1 MAFSRMGKA
10 ILVLLIAVLT
20 VLACMVGSAIAAEG
34 ENDSRAITDKVQY
47 AADPSTAL
55 NGRSILGTE
64 GGRYAGR
71 VWSDKSVYT
80 DGSVDLGDGIRVEK
94 GNADFLTVFSALGSS
109 RNLTSRVRLP
119 LDVVFV
125 IDISG
130 SMTTSLGNSTR
141 IASTAAAVNDAIAT
155 LMDEK
160 QVSKYSR
167 VGVVVFSSDG
177 YTRNAAVPILPLGR
191 YEAIQEING
200 EPVYISMEENK
211 LKLSAHGDDG
221 IDYEESYSIEG
232 GTNTQMGIYTGMKM
246 LAEETDVTADLGKG
260 ITVSRI
266 PAVVLLSDGEPTFS
280 SRGEWWNPSTVEQG
294 PGNKAFYGNGML
306 AMMTA
311 AYMKDAVDRKYE
323 VFSHESPEEQARYET
338 KIYTVGMGLDERG
351 TSDAD
356 RLAQVS
362 LNPTAHLNDNN
373 GMARDIRSAWTSY
386 VAGNT
391 PQITVNDER
400 PRTYSLIHPSSND
413 ISSNSDALQYNDAYY
428 AADQNVGEVFQNII
442 EVLTNNAFVPTQDTA
457 GTSSQTGLLYTDP
470 IGDYM
475 QVKEVQSVVLFGKT
489 YPVSYDSKT
498 GQYTV
503 QNVSVPHPVT
513 GTMFNTGS
521 IRISVTTDPNNSR
534 QTLTVA
540 IPSDV
545 LPIRC
550 ETIDVDI
557 DNNVQSYST
566 NAGSPSSSP
575 LRVIYTV
582 SISDNLKNADGSI
595 DLSKVDP
602 AYIRANTDANGMVN
616 FYTNAYQASSANGL
630 ATVEF
635 SPSLENRYYYFQ
647 VPRVIFAN
655 ATEVNKDGEAD
666 LTVNG
671 KAVGDAS
678 VSNPVTTNNL
688 DPNTNYYLV
697 IDYYRPGADGQGEYV
712 QHIVRRT
719 GAELANS
726 VELTNTANI
735 GSNDPDG
742 HPDYI
747 ATGTGEQVLATKV
760 GGVRLGRL
768 NRFTDPKDANVTG
781 TAVNAY
787 APTYTG
793 GTSSEDPTGGDTFTV
808 YLGNNGRASVPTT
821 SLFVGKSV
829 QAQEG
834 VTAPEREFD
843 FKVTLE
849 ATNASEDPAQTLEAQ
864 LYRWTVPAGGDS
876 HAGSYE
882 AVRDDQGN
890 PVMRDVQFAYDANEN
905 TLSADFKLKD
915 GEALLFTNLAP
926 GSSYTVAENTDN
938 LNIVSDVNDNTTHGF
953 KFVQLEQNGV
963 VVTAAE
969 GEGTAPQNAT
979 QATGTIE
986 AYGQQRVIATNE
998 YVSTVARVTL
1008 PITKE
1013 LSGRMFQPGDSFTF
1027 TVMPSSLVSG
1037 GPQPTDTPL
1046 PTDANGN
1053 PVTSFTF
1060 TPTDDEI
1067 KEGNN
1072 RGTIDI
1078 LANAPITFTKPGT
1091 YTYIIQEQQ
1100 GNIAGI
1106 TYDDTLYRVTV
1117 EVVAVDENGNP
1128 SNTGSFLKAE
1138 RVGLQKAEL
1147 VNGMPVWSDEELP
1160 VDTDFVFTNEYSATA
1175 TSVYIPIHKTLNGQ
1189 ALGEGDFQFIL
1200 EAVGSRVH
1208 GSGSAWSV
1216 DQNQPLPGGTP
1227 DNQVTVGTNNG
1238 IRTVEVSNGSH
1249 GNAVFADILFTA
1261 EEAGALDPTD
1271 PRVGIDYLYR
1281 VSEKQPENLN
1291 GAVKG
1296 EDGLW
1301 KYQGVTYSANTYDI
1315 IVHVYTSQDT
1325 HDPSQR
1331 VVSAMFLNADGE
1343 SANLSPLEF
1352 VNTYSAQTTVELLGG
1367 TKTITGR
1374 EFKAGDEFTFATT
1387 AARAGIPM
1395 PDPATST
1402 ISPFEGDSETFSMGA
1417 ITFTEEDAARS
1428 NGDGTGRGRHYYY
1441 ISENRGNIGGISY
1454 DPAWYRIAIDV
1465 VDDGLGNLTTTVVE
1479 VAKDATGA
1487 GVTGS
1492 FEEIPMPDGGWTL
1505 AAIQEHVVF
1514 TNEYH
1519 AAPVVSEALIGTKE
1533 LVGRALHAGDFS
1545 FVIRA
1550 ADANGNL
1557 LDSIPAGVE
1566 LLNGAAVPGSVSN
1579 GEVYET
1585 TGDVAKADVT
1595 FLSPADIRYT
1605 QPGHYYYLVSEVKP
1619 AAIDPNMIYSDVR
1632 YLVDVDVIDNGNGA
1646 LEIKT
1651 ASVKSQQGSNGGWT
1665 EVAAPE
1671 GGWTTDALK
1680 SNVAFV
1686 NTYVASSNSVDINV
1700 TKQLNGR
1707 AMVADEFRFSIQ
1719 GRSADG
1725 TLIDLPVP
1733 LNGFNTAA
1741 ADGIAAPVIFDKQEG
1756 QSSHTFM
1763 YDLASLAAAVQDGY
1777 AVRDM
1782 VDGHARWTVSYRVS
1796 ELTRPQWPAGVTPKD
1811 NRLFYD
1817 FDIVV
1822 TDNGNGALTA
1832 ALAENT
1838 PSFAFV
1844 NEYGNTKEVSDQSGN
1859 NVDRKQVA
1867 VDDVLTYKVNWAND
1881 ARDADGT
1888 FVAATVTVE
1897 DVLPQGLEVVEHDGA
1912 TYNEQTRTLT
1922 WVISATP
1929 AQQGTVVFTARV
1941 TEAAIGVAVDN
1952 QATVNGNPTNKVTV
1966 TAPGKTVESDAGAL
1980 EGLRVGDE
1988 LTYTIAYTNITE
2000 SEQDVVITDTVP
2012 AGTTFVEATPHAQG
2026 PDANGTVTWTLEKVA
2041 PGTAGQVTMKVK
2053 VNESAYQTDSISNTA
2068 RVQIGDDDPAV
2079 KTNTTETSLS
2089 TGTLTITKAVDG
2101 EGAPADALFTFDIVL
2116 TSKGTPLT
2124 GTYSYTLEEGGTAI
2138 PLTLQDGRCTLSIT
2152 AGQTATIA
2160 GLPEG
2165 THYTVTER
2173 TGEMPLGFEL
2183 VSAEGNE
2190 GDIVANAA
2198 VNAVITNRFAN
2209 VPGPEKTVSVPNDPS
2224 GSMASVGDVLT
2235 YKISWANTAVA
2246 DGKAVAAKVTVT
2258 DVVPTGTTY
2267 EDGSARLLD
2276 AQGNE
2281 VAGFNGFSI
2290 AGDTLTWSIEAEARQ
2305 SGYVTFKVKVDES
2318 ALETNTV
2325 TNAAQVKVGENGPA
2339 IDTNPTETSIPSKT
2353 VESDKGLTDGLKVG
2367 DLLTYTM
2374 EFANYSGAD
2383 QLYVVTDRIPAGTEF
2398 VSAAYA
2404 DGSDAGQPVGGVMTW
2419 NVNLSNGEKSHV
2431 TLRVCVGEQAYEQD
2445 TLNNTAS
2452 VQIGENGP
2460 TISTNPVNIDA
2471 RKADLQITKSVV
2483 AANGVVAPD
2492 AEFTFEIT
2500 LTDADG
2506 EGLTGE
2512 YAYKID
2518 DGAESALKANQAGVY
2533 EIALKSG
2540 QIATILGLPEG
2551 TSFAVREIELPAGF
2565 SQVAPADGGSAEGT
2579 VTKDGA
2585 KAEFVNEYHAEGVTV
2600 EGAVQLTGTKVL
2612 EGRNQVAGEFAF
2624 ELTAAAGDKAT
2635 ADAIANGSVVLGG
2648 VPGAAS
2654 MLARNNADGSWHFG
2668 DVSFS
2673 TTGTYLFTVR
2683 EVEMLLG
2690 SVNVVPG
2697 VTYDKHTYD
2706 VKVVVTDD
2714 GKGKLMAEVQ
2724 GVPEG
2729 GFAFKNIYASDV
2741 RTTPHVDGRK
2751 VLEGRTLQEHEF
2763 SFALSGYGIVGEA
2776 VATNDA
2782 NGGFGFDL
2790 PTLTMA
2796 DLAGAA
2802 PDAQGVRT
2810 ATFEYQLRE
2819 VVPADGN
2826 KRQNVAYSS
2835 ESYKLTVT
2843 LTDNGKGMLTST
2855 VSAVNSAG
2863 NAVETLAGE
2872 QTGLQFVNTYTPNKI
2887 SDPVVL
2893 SATKTLVGR
2902 DLAERSFSFVVED
2915 ADGNQV
2921 SAGSNAAAQKGD
2933 DNASH
2938 GAVTFTP
2945 IPYDAASMVDAVQ
2958 HEDGTRSKDFSYVMR
2973 EVNPGEG
2980 RVPGVDSYDGRT
2992 YRVVVTVTDDGL
3004 GELNASVS
3012 YFDAE
3017 GNSLDS
3023 TPEFVNHYS
3032 VDDGKF
3038 TPVGISKVTDA
3049 LAETNLDDLTFG
3061 YAIYRQGDPNKKPVA
3076 TGTSGANGLVT
3087 FESIPVDSVGEFWY
3101 EIVEDRQGV
3110 PAGGVIYDGSVYRL
3124 QLVVTDAGDGTYAI
3138 APSYYLVSADGAS
3151 VPLGDGAYPVFHN
3164 VYDTED
3170 LYVSIDGVGK
3180 LVNGGAPGDRE
3191 FQFELIDDATGVVQ
3205 YGRNDAEGNVIF
3217 GDLHYEYRVSEKPE
3231 APSEGDEPTDVNGAE
3246 PEDPGQTGEPEQPQ
3260 EPVAPEVPA
3269 PEGPSEQPSPE
3280 EPELPDEPVDNT
3292 NEENPAAP
3300 DVPADSANTEGS
3312 ADVVTPEGPATSD
3325 ESLTPEVLDESQA
3338 ETSGEGGEAHLASDL
3353 LGATVAYAT
3362 DESAETQVF
3371 EGPASVLDGNA
3382 NADEEVGAEAITDP
3396 MATVQPE
3403 APADSALAEQPGA
3416 PAETDSVSSDLGE
3429 HWYTIREV
3437 VPDGATH
3444 NDDGSWTYRG
3454 VTYDTATYRL
3464 CIEVSEAD
3472 GALSADVKEIWY
3484 INGDDQHRVTSL
3496 GDVVFRNTYAPTE
3509 PVSVA
3514 LEASKTLA
3522 GRDASDEEFGFVVRD
3537 GNGAVVSTG
3546 MSQGA
3551 AESQAAAVEFVP
3563 LWFGRAGVYSFT
3575 IEEVRGG
3582 QTLAGVTY
3590 DGQHAAVRVTVT
3602 DLGDGTLVA
3611 AVEYLGA
3618 DGTVLMAPPAF
3629 ANRYAVE
3636 KEGMASLEVGKI
3648 LSGRDGVD
3656 GEFSFA
3662 VYSGEALVAGGQ
3674 SPALKDGE
3682 AATFGLGNVYF
3693 ARPGE
3698 YDLTVVETATTSN
3711 TGVSYDSARFDVH
3724 VTVTDAGDGT
3734 LSCEVSY
3741 PEGGVVFKNAYEA
3754 DPATV
3759 ALVADKTLT
3768 GRDLVAGEFSFRV
3781 SDPGSGALVT
3791 TGVNDGEGLV
3801 YFEEFELA
3809 EPGSYDF
3816 EIGEVAG
3823 TELGMEYDGRTFAA
3837 HVEVT
3842 DDGAGQLRAEV
3853 TYPGGNARFRNVF
3866 TPQEGPGEDPEPTTP
3881 DGGGNQPGGNQ
3892 PGGNQPAVPKTAD
3905 ETPAGSVPGA
3915 FGLLGA
3921 ALAGAGALL
3930 VRKNRRDQ
3938 GSERH

>member
-1 MAFSRMGKA
+1 M
-10 ILVLLIAVLT
+10 
-20 VLACMVGSAIAAEG
+20 
-34 ENDSRAITDKVQY
+34 
-47 AADPSTAL
+47 
-55 NGRSILGTE
+55 
-64 GGRYAGR
+64 
-71 VWSDKSVYT
+71 
-80 DGSVDLGDGIRVEK
+80 
-94 GNADFLTVFSALGSS
+94 
-109 RNLTSRVRLP
+109 
-119 LDVVFV
+119 
-125 IDISG
+125 
-130 SMTTSLGNSTR
+130 
-141 IASTAAAVNDAIAT
+141 
-155 LMDEK
+155 
-160 QVSKYSR
+160 
-167 VGVVVFSSDG
+167 
-177 YTRNAAVPILPLGR
+177 
-191 YEAIQEING
+191 
-200 EPVYISMEENK
+200 
-211 LKLSAHGDDG
+211 
-221 IDYEESYSIEG
+221 
-232 GTNTQMGIYTGMKM
+232 
-246 LAEETDVTADLGKG
+246 
-260 ITVSRI
+260 
-266 PAVVLLSDGEPTFS
+266 
-280 SRGEWWNPSTVEQG
+280 
-294 PGNKAFYGNGML
+294 
-306 AMMTA
+306 
-311 AYMKDAVDRKYE
+311 
-323 VFSHESPEEQARYET
+323 
-338 KIYTVGMGLDERG
+338 
-351 TSDAD
+351 
-356 RLAQVS
+356 
-362 LNPTAHLNDNN
+362 
-373 GMARDIRSAWTSY
+373 
-386 VAGNT
+386 
-391 PQITVNDER
+391 
-400 PRTYSLIHPSSND
+400 
-413 ISSNSDALQYNDAYY
+413 
-428 AADQNVGEVFQNII
+428 
-442 EVLTNNAFVPTQDTA
+442 
-457 GTSSQTGLLYTDP
+457 
-470 IGDYM
+470 
-475 QVKEVQSVVLFGKT
+475 
-489 YPVSYDSKT
+489 
-498 GQYTV
+498 
-503 QNVSVPHPVT
+503 
-513 GTMFNTGS
+513 
-521 IRISVTTDPNNSR
+521 
-534 QTLTVA
+534 
-540 IPSDV
+540 
-545 LPIRC
+545 
-550 ETIDVDI
+550 
-557 DNNVQSYST
+557 
-566 NAGSPSSSP
+566 
-575 LRVIYTV
+575 
-582 SISDNLKNADGSI
+582 
-595 DLSKVDP
+595 
-602 AYIRANTDANGMVN
+602 
-616 FYTNAYQASSANGL
+616 
-630 ATVEF
+630 
-635 SPSLENRYYYFQ
+635 
-647 VPRVIFAN
+647 
-655 ATEVNKDGEAD
+655 
-666 LTVNG
+666 
-671 KAVGDAS
+671 
-678 VSNPVTTNNL
+678 
-688 DPNTNYYLV
+688 
-697 IDYYRPGADGQGEYV
+697 
-712 QHIVRRT
+712 
-719 GAELANS
+719 
-726 VELTNTANI
+726 
-735 GSNDPDG
+735 
-742 HPDYI
+742 
-747 ATGTGEQVLATKV
+747 
-760 GGVRLGRL
+760 
-768 NRFTDPKDANVTG
+768 
-781 TAVNAY
+781 
-787 APTYTG
+787 
-793 GTSSEDPTGGDTFTV
+793 
-808 YLGNNGRASVPTT
+808 
-821 SLFVGKSV
+821 
-829 QAQEG
+829 
-834 VTAPEREFD
+834 
-843 FKVTLE
+843 
-849 ATNASEDPAQTLEAQ
+849 
-864 LYRWTVPAGGDS
+864 
-876 HAGSYE
+876 
-882 AVRDDQGN
+882 
-890 PVMRDVQFAYDANEN
+890 
-905 TLSADFKLKD
+905 
-915 GEALLFTNLAP
+915 
-926 GSSYTVAENTDN
+926 
-938 LNIVSDVNDNTTHGF
+938 
-953 KFVQLEQNGV
+953 
-963 VVTAAE
+963 
-969 GEGTAPQNAT
+969 
-979 QATGTIE
+979 
-986 AYGQQRVIATNE
+986 
-998 YVSTVARVTL
+998 
-1008 PITKE
+1008 
-1013 LSGRMFQPGDSFTF
+1013 
-1027 TVMPSSLVSG
+1027 
-1037 GPQPTDTPL
+1037 
-1046 PTDANGN
+1046 
-1053 PVTSFTF
+1053 
-1060 TPTDDEI
+1060 
-1067 KEGNN
+1067 
-1072 RGTIDI
+1072 
-1078 LANAPITFTKPGT
+1078 
-1091 YTYIIQEQQ
+1091 
-1100 GNIAGI
+1100 
-1106 TYDDTLYRVTV
+1106 
-1117 EVVAVDENGNP
+1117 
-1128 SNTGSFLKAE
+1128 
-1138 RVGLQKAEL
+1138 
-1147 VNGMPVWSDEELP
+1147 
-1160 VDTDFVFTNEYSATA
+1160 
-1175 TSVYIPIHKTLNGQ
+1175 NGQ
-1189 ALGEGDFQFIL
+1189 ALSEGDFQFIL

-1216 DQNQPLPGGTP
+1216 DQNQPLPGGTS

-1331 VVSAMFLNADGE
+1331 VVSAMFLNAGGE

-1533 LVGRALHAGDFS
+1533 LVGRVLHAGDFS
-1545 FVIRA
+1545 FAIRA
-1550 ADANGNL
+1550 ADVNGNL

-1566 LLNGAAVPGSVSN
+1566 LLNGAAVPGRVSN
-1579 GEVYET
+1579 GEVYDAT
-1585 TGDVAKADVT
+1585 DDIAKADVT
-1595 FLSPADIRYT
+1595 FLSPADVRYT
-1605 QPGHYYYLVSEVKP
+1605 QPGQYYYLVSEVKP
-1619 AAIDPNMIYSDVR
+1619 GTADPNMIYSDVR
-1632 YLVDVDVIDNGNGA
+1632 YLVGVDVTDNGNGA
-1646 LEIKT
+1646 LEIRT

-1665 EVAAPE
+1665 EAAAPE
-1671 GGWTTDALK
+1671 DGWTTDALK
-1680 SNVAFV
+1680 SVIVFHNEYLGVSLLPLDVTKELLGGNLEAGEYEFLIEVTPANETTPADGVVISEPTASNGAMSPDGEGDLRNVRFGAVRFTKPGTYTIKVSEVIPEGADRTVNGFAIHDGIAYDTHTVSSTITVTADEKGSLTAVRSGTQGNRTFTNSYGVRISKSVQPTVEGALASQVFTFDVALTGENVANGTYPVQYQRIGDTGVQTSIEALTFVDGHAQIRLRDGESAVVYIPGSRACTISEQTPAGWCVVTPADESQTVTLTADALAPHVEFV
-1686 NTYVASSNSVDINV
+1686 NTYEASSNSVDINV

-1707 AMVADEFRFSIQ
+1707 AMVANEFRFSIQ

-1725 TLIDLPVP
+1725 VLVDLPVP
-1733 LNGFNTAA
+1733 LNGLNTAA
-1741 ADGIAAPVIFDKQEG
+1741 ADGVAAPVIFDKQEG
-1756 QSSHTFM
+1756 QSSHTFT

-1782 VDGHARWTVSYRVS
+1782 VDGHAQWTVSYRVS

-1822 TDNGNGALTA
+1822 TDNGNGTLTA

-1844 NEYGNTKEVSDQSGN
+1844 NEYGNTKEVSDQRGN
-1859 NVDRKQVA
+1859 DVDRKQVA
-1867 VDDVLTYKVNWAND
+1867 VGDILTYKVNWAND

-1888 FVAATVTVE
+1888 FIAATVTVE
-1897 DVLPQGLEVVEHDGA
+1897 DILPQGLEVVEHDGA

-1929 AQQGTVVFTARV
+1929 AQQGTVVFMARV
-1941 TEAAIGVAVDN
+1941 TEAAIGVAVDS

-2209 VPGPEKTVSVPNDPS
+2209 VPGPEKTVSAPNDPS

-2383 QLYVVTDRIPAGTEF
+2383 QLYVVTDRIPTGTEF

-2431 TLRVCVGEQAYEQD
+2431 TLCVRVGEQAYEQD

-2471 RKADLQITKSVV
+2471 RKADLQIVKSVV

-2500 LTDADG
+2500 LADANG

-2512 YAYKID
+2512 YVYKID

-2648 VPGAAS
+2648 VPGATS

-2690 SVNVVPG
+2690 SVNAVPG

-2763 SFALSGYGIVGEA
+2763 SFALSGYGIVGEV

-2796 DLAGAA
+2796 DLAGVT

-2826 KRQNVAYSS
+2826 KRQNVAYGS

-2933 DNASH
+2933 DNAAH

-2945 IPYDAASMVDAVQ
+2945 IPYDASSMVDAVQ

-2980 RVPGVDSYDGRT
+2980 RVPGVDFYDGRT

-3138 APSYYLVSADGAS
+3138 APSYYLVGADGAS

-3246 PEDPGQTGEPEQPQ
+3246 PEEPGQTGEPEQPQ

-3269 PEGPSEQPSPE
+3269 PEDPSEQPSPE

-3362 DESAETQVF
+3362 DESAEIQVF

-3382 NADEEVGAEAITDP
+3382 NADEEVGAEAITDA

-3464 CIEVSEAD
+3464 CVEVSEAD

-3693 ARPGE
+3693 AQPGE

-3781 SDPGSGALVT
+3781 SDPGSGELVT

-3801 YFEEFELA
+3801 YFEEFELT

-3816 EIGEVAG
+3816 EISEVAG
-3823 TELGMEYDGRTFAA
+3823 TEPGMEYDGRTFAA

-3842 DDGAGQLRAEV
+3842 DDGVGQLRAEV

-3866 TPQEGPGEDPEPTTP
+3866 IPQQGPSEDPAPTTP

-3905 ETPAGSVPGA
+3905 ETPAGSVPA
-3915 FGLLGA
+3915 AVGLLGA

-3930 VRKNRRDQ
+3930 VHKNRRDQ
-3938 GSERH
+3938 GSERR

>member
-1 MAFSRMGKA
+1 MTSGNESVADGAVRVGDKLTYTIDYTNYTGAATDVYVRDKIPTGTRYVEDSGKVQ
-10 ILVLLIAVLT
+10 IGEGRPQDLSKDELVRNSEGQVTGLIVSKTLDAGQKIAVTFAVEVTEEAVVVGT
-20 VLACMVGSAIAAEG
+20 VP
-34 ENDSRAITDKVQY
+34 NT
-47 AADPSTAL
+47 AD
-55 NGRSILGTE
+55 
-64 GGRYAGR
+64 
-71 VWSDKSVYT
+71 
-80 DGSVDLGDGIRVEK
+80 IRV
-94 GNADFLTVFSALGSS
+94 GNNKHTFKTNPTDVHVDGGS
-109 RNLTSRVRLP
+109 L
-119 LDVVFV
+119 
-125 IDISG
+125 
-130 SMTTSLGNSTR
+130 
-141 IASTAAAVNDAIAT
+141 
-155 LMDEK
+155 
-160 QVSKYSR
+160 QVSKTVTVDPDQP
-167 VGVVVFSSDG
+167 VGDQGVPNVPFKFHVKLTDHAG
-177 YTRNAAVPILPLGR
+177 NALVGTYHYLVGDQRYDLVGTSGVYELELRANETAV
-191 YEAIQEING
+191 
-200 EPVYISMEENK
+200 
-211 LKLSAHGDDG
+211 
-221 IDYEESYSIEG
+221 IEG
-232 GTNTQMGIYTGMKM
+232 
-246 LAEETDVTADLGKG
+246 L
-260 ITVSRI
+260 
-266 PAVVLLSDGEPTFS
+266 PAG
-280 SRGEWWNPSTVEQG
+280 
-294 PGNKAFYGNGML
+294 A
-306 AMMTA
+306 
-311 AYMKDAVDRKYE
+311 
-323 VFSHESPEEQARYET
+323 
-338 KIYTVGMGLDERG
+338 IYTVEEAGMPIDFSAGAVSGQPTG
-351 TSDAD
+351 T
-356 RLAQVS
+356 
-362 LNPTAHLNDNN
+362 
-373 GMARDIRSAWTSY
+373 
-386 VAGNT
+386 
-391 PQITVNDER
+391 
-400 PRTYSLIHPSSND
+400 
-413 ISSNSDALQYNDAYY
+413 
-428 AADQNVGEVFQNII
+428 
-442 EVLTNNAFVPTQDTA
+442 
-457 GTSSQTGLLYTDP
+457 
-470 IGDYM
+470 IGA
-475 QVKEVQSVVLFGKT
+475 ETSVVSFENIYKERKNTKEAATSNEAG
-489 YPVSYDSKT
+489 D
-498 GQYTV
+498 
-503 QNVSVPHPVT
+503 VT
-513 GTMFNTGS
+513 
-521 IRISVTTDPNNSR
+521 D
-534 QTLTVA
+534 
-540 IPSDV
+540 
-545 LPIRC
+545 
-550 ETIDVDI
+550 
-557 DNNVQSYST
+557 
-566 NAGSPSSSP
+566 
-575 LRVIYTV
+575 
-582 SISDNLKNADGSI
+582 ADGS
-595 DLSKVDP
+595 
-602 AYIRANTDANGMVN
+602 M
-616 FYTNAYQASSANGL
+616 
-630 ATVEF
+630 
-635 SPSLENRYYYFQ
+635 
-647 VPRVIFAN
+647 
-655 ATEVNKDGEAD
+655 
-666 LTVNG
+666 
-671 KAVGDAS
+671 
-678 VSNPVTTNNL
+678 
-688 DPNTNYYLV
+688 
-697 IDYYRPGADGQGEYV
+697 
-712 QHIVRRT
+712 
-719 GAELANS
+719 
-726 VELTNTANI
+726 
-735 GSNDPDG
+735 
-742 HPDYI
+742 
-747 ATGTGEQVLATKV
+747 
-760 GGVRLGRL
+760 
-768 NRFTDPKDANVTG
+768 
-781 TAVNAY
+781 
-787 APTYTG
+787 
-793 GTSSEDPTGGDTFTV
+793 
-808 YLGNNGRASVPTT
+808 
-821 SLFVGKSV
+821 
-829 QAQEG
+829 
-834 VTAPEREFD
+834 
-843 FKVTLE
+843 
-849 ATNASEDPAQTLEAQ
+849 
-864 LYRWTVPAGGDS
+864 
-876 HAGSYE
+876 
-882 AVRDDQGN
+882 
-890 PVMRDVQFAYDANEN
+890 
-905 TLSADFKLKD
+905 
-915 GEALLFTNLAP
+915 
-926 GSSYTVAENTDN
+926 
-938 LNIVSDVNDNTTHGF
+938 
-953 KFVQLEQNGV
+953 
-963 VVTAAE
+963 
-969 GEGTAPQNAT
+969 
-979 QATGTIE
+979 
-986 AYGQQRVIATNE
+986 
-998 YVSTVARVTL
+998 
-1008 PITKE
+1008 
-1013 LSGRMFQPGDSFTF
+1013 
-1027 TVMPSSLVSG
+1027 
-1037 GPQPTDTPL
+1037 
-1046 PTDANGN
+1046 
-1053 PVTSFTF
+1053 
-1060 TPTDDEI
+1060 
-1067 KEGNN
+1067 
-1072 RGTIDI
+1072 
-1078 LANAPITFTKPGT
+1078 
-1091 YTYIIQEQQ
+1091 
-1100 GNIAGI
+1100 
-1106 TYDDTLYRVTV
+1106 
-1117 EVVAVDENGNP
+1117 
-1128 SNTGSFLKAE
+1128 
-1138 RVGLQKAEL
+1138 
-1147 VNGMPVWSDEELP
+1147 
-1160 VDTDFVFTNEYSATA
+1160 
-1175 TSVYIPIHKTLNGQ
+1175 
-1189 ALGEGDFQFIL
+1189 
-1200 EAVGSRVH
+1200 
-1208 GSGSAWSV
+1208 
-1216 DQNQPLPGGTP
+1216 
-1227 DNQVTVGTNNG
+1227 
-1238 IRTVEVSNGSH
+1238 
-1249 GNAVFADILFTA
+1249 
-1261 EEAGALDPTD
+1261 
-1271 PRVGIDYLYR
+1271 
-1281 VSEKQPENLN
+1281 
-1291 GAVKG
+1291 
-1296 EDGLW
+1296 
-1301 KYQGVTYSANTYDI
+1301 
-1315 IVHVYTSQDT
+1315 
-1325 HDPSQR
+1325 
-1331 VVSAMFLNADGE
+1331 
-1343 SANLSPLEF
+1343 
-1352 VNTYSAQTTVELLGG
+1352 
-1367 TKTITGR
+1367 
-1374 EFKAGDEFTFATT
+1374 
-1387 AARAGIPM
+1387 
-1395 PDPATST
+1395 
-1402 ISPFEGDSETFSMGA
+1402 
-1417 ITFTEEDAARS
+1417 
-1428 NGDGTGRGRHYYY
+1428 
-1441 ISENRGNIGGISY
+1441 
-1454 DPAWYRIAIDV
+1454 
-1465 VDDGLGNLTTTVVE
+1465 
-1479 VAKDATGA
+1479 A
-1487 GVTGS
+1487 GVG
-1492 FEEIPMPDGGWTL
+1492 
-1505 AAIQEHVVF
+1505 
-1514 TNEYH
+1514 
-1519 AAPVVSEALIGTKE
+1519 
-1533 LVGRALHAGDFS
+1533 
-1545 FVIRA
+1545 
-1550 ADANGNL
+1550 
-1557 LDSIPAGVE
+1557 
-1566 LLNGAAVPGSVSN
+1566 
-1579 GEVYET
+1579 
-1585 TGDVAKADVT
+1585 
-1595 FLSPADIRYT
+1595 
-1605 QPGHYYYLVSEVKP
+1605 
-1619 AAIDPNMIYSDVR
+1619 
-1632 YLVDVDVIDNGNGA
+1632 
-1646 LEIKT
+1646 
-1651 ASVKSQQGSNGGWT
+1651 
-1665 EVAAPE
+1665 
-1671 GGWTTDALK
+1671 
-1680 SNVAFV
+1680 
-1686 NTYVASSNSVDINV
+1686 
-1700 TKQLNGR
+1700 
-1707 AMVADEFRFSIQ
+1707 
-1719 GRSADG
+1719 
-1725 TLIDLPVP
+1725 
-1733 LNGFNTAA
+1733 
-1741 ADGIAAPVIFDKQEG
+1741 
-1756 QSSHTFM
+1756 
-1763 YDLASLAAAVQDGY
+1763 
-1777 AVRDM
+1777 
-1782 VDGHARWTVSYRVS
+1782 
-1796 ELTRPQWPAGVTPKD
+1796 
-1811 NRLFYD
+1811 
-1817 FDIVV
+1817 
-1822 TDNGNGALTA
+1822 
-1832 ALAENT
+1832 
-1838 PSFAFV
+1838 
-1844 NEYGNTKEVSDQSGN
+1844 
-1859 NVDRKQVA
+1859 
-1867 VDDVLTYKVNWAND
+1867 DVLTYTVNWVND
-1881 ARDADGT
+1881 QTDASGWGVKATVVVTDRVPGGT
-1888 FVAATVTVE
+1888 TLVEIPAGASYDESSRTLTWNLGEREPGASGSVSFKAKVDESAVQYESIENTATVTVKVGDNE
-1897 DVLPQGLEVVEHDGA
+1897 SSQNTNPGTTVMPKKEVSTPSTGDG
-1912 TYNEQTRTLT
+1912 
-1922 WVISATP
+1922 I
-1929 AQQGTVVFTARV
+1929 
-1941 TEAAIGVAVDN
+1941 
-1952 QATVNGNPTNKVTV
+1952 
-1966 TAPGKTVESDAGAL
+1966 
-1980 EGLRVGDE
+1980 RVGDE
-1988 LTYTIAYTNITE
+1988 LTYTITYMNG
-2000 SEQDVVITDTVP
+2000 SSDVATVY
-2012 AGTTFVEATPHAQG
+2012 VYDH
-2026 PDANGTVTWTLEKVA
+2026 
-2041 PGTAGQVTMKVK
+2041 
-2053 VNESAYQTDSISNTA
+2053 
-2068 RVQIGDDDPAV
+2068 
-2079 KTNTTETSLS
+2079 
-2089 TGTLTITKAVDG
+2089 
-2101 EGAPADALFTFDIVL
+2101 
-2116 TSKGTPLT
+2116 
-2124 GTYSYTLEEGGTAI
+2124 
-2138 PLTLQDGRCTLSIT
+2138 
-2152 AGQTATIA
+2152 
-2160 GLPEG
+2160 
-2165 THYTVTER
+2165 
-2173 TGEMPLGFEL
+2173 
-2183 VSAEGNE
+2183 
-2190 GDIVANAA
+2190 
-2198 VNAVITNRFAN
+2198 
-2209 VPGPEKTVSVPNDPS
+2209 VPS
-2224 GSMASVGDVLT
+2224 
-2235 YKISWANTAVA
+2235 
-2246 DGKAVAAKVTVT
+2246 
-2258 DVVPTGTTY
+2258 
-2267 EDGSARLLD
+2267 
-2276 AQGNE
+2276 
-2281 VAGFNGFSI
+2281 
-2290 AGDTLTWSIEAEARQ
+2290 
-2305 SGYVTFKVKVDES
+2305 
-2318 ALETNTV
+2318 
-2325 TNAAQVKVGENGPA
+2325 
-2339 IDTNPTETSIPSKT
+2339 
-2353 VESDKGLTDGLKVG
+2353 
-2367 DLLTYTM
+2367 
-2374 EFANYSGAD
+2374 
-2383 QLYVVTDRIPAGTEF
+2383 GTEF
-2398 VSAAYA
+2398 VSADFEVEPDENGNLVWAIA
-2404 DGSDAGQPVGGVMTW
+2404 DVDPSASGFVSFKVRVTEAAVGATVE
-2419 NVNLSNGEKSHV
+2419 N
-2431 TLRVCVGEQAYEQD
+2431 QA
-2445 TLNNTAS
+2445 T
-2452 VQIGENGP
+2452 VQVGENGP
-2460 TISTNPVNIDA
+2460 SYKTNTVKKEVGTGTLSISKQVPTDSAP
-2471 RKADLQITKSVV
+2471 
-2483 AANGVVAPD
+2483 AA
-2492 AEFTFEIT
+2492 TFKFVLT
-2500 LTDADG
+2500 LTDAS
-2506 EGLTGE
+2506 EAKVPLTGT
-2512 YAYKID
+2512 YDYRIND
-2518 DGAESALKANQAGVY
+2518 QNGQLVFDAEQQGYPLTLSA
-2533 EIALKSG
+2533 G

-2551 TSFAVREIELPAGF
+2551 ASFTVREIELPAGF

-2751 VLEGRTLQEHEF
+2751 ILEGRTLQEHEF
-2763 SFALSGYGIVGEA
+2763 SFALSGYGVVGEA

-2796 DLAGAA
+2796 DLAGVA

-2826 KRQNVAYSS
+2826 KRQNVTYSS

-2863 NAVETLAGE
+2863 NVVETLAGE

-2902 DLAERSFSFVVED
+2902 NLAERSFSFVVED

-3231 APSEGDEPTDVNGAE
+3231 APSEGDKPTDVNGAE

-3280 EPELPDEPVDNT
+3280 DPGLPDEPVDNT
-3292 NEENPAAP
+3292 SGENPTAP

-3325 ESLTPEVLDESQA
+3325 ESLTSGVLDESQV
-3338 ETSGEGGEAHLASDL
+3338 ETSGEGGEAYVASDL

-3362 DESAETQVF
+3362 DESAEIQVF

-3801 YFEEFELA
+3801 YFEEFELT

-3816 EIGEVAG
+3816 EISEVAG
-3823 TELGMEYDGRTFAA
+3823 TEPGMEYDGRTFAA

-3842 DDGAGQLRAEV
+3842 DDGVGQLRAEV

-3866 TPQEGPGEDPEPTTP
+3866 IPQQGPSEDPAPTTP

-3905 ETPAGSVPGA
+3905 ETPAGSVPA
-3915 FGLLGA
+3915 AVGLLGA

-3930 VRKNRRDQ
+3930 VHKNRRDQ
-3938 GSERH
+3938 GSERR

>member
-1 MAFSRMGKA
+1 M
-10 ILVLLIAVLT
+10 
-20 VLACMVGSAIAAEG
+20 
-34 ENDSRAITDKVQY
+34 ND
-47 AADPSTAL
+47 
-55 NGRSILGTE
+55 
-64 GGRYAGR
+64 
-71 VWSDKSVYT
+71 
-80 DGSVDLGDGIRVEK
+80 
-94 GNADFLTVFSALGSS
+94 
-109 RNLTSRVRLP
+109 
-119 LDVVFV
+119 
-125 IDISG
+125 
-130 SMTTSLGNSTR
+130 
-141 IASTAAAVNDAIAT
+141 
-155 LMDEK
+155 
-160 QVSKYSR
+160 
-167 VGVVVFSSDG
+167 
-177 YTRNAAVPILPLGR
+177 
-191 YEAIQEING
+191 
-200 EPVYISMEENK
+200 
-211 LKLSAHGDDG
+211 
-221 IDYEESYSIEG
+221 
-232 GTNTQMGIYTGMKM
+232 
-246 LAEETDVTADLGKG
+246 
-260 ITVSRI
+260 
-266 PAVVLLSDGEPTFS
+266 
-280 SRGEWWNPSTVEQG
+280 
-294 PGNKAFYGNGML
+294 
-306 AMMTA
+306 
-311 AYMKDAVDRKYE
+311 
-323 VFSHESPEEQARYET
+323 
-338 KIYTVGMGLDERG
+338 
-351 TSDAD
+351 
-356 RLAQVS
+356 
-362 LNPTAHLNDNN
+362 
-373 GMARDIRSAWTSY
+373 
-386 VAGNT
+386 
-391 PQITVNDER
+391 
-400 PRTYSLIHPSSND
+400 
-413 ISSNSDALQYNDAYY
+413 
-428 AADQNVGEVFQNII
+428 
-442 EVLTNNAFVPTQDTA
+442 
-457 GTSSQTGLLYTDP
+457 
-470 IGDYM
+470 
-475 QVKEVQSVVLFGKT
+475 
-489 YPVSYDSKT
+489 
-498 GQYTV
+498 
-503 QNVSVPHPVT
+503 
-513 GTMFNTGS
+513 
-521 IRISVTTDPNNSR
+521 
-534 QTLTVA
+534 
-540 IPSDV
+540 
-545 LPIRC
+545 
-550 ETIDVDI
+550 
-557 DNNVQSYST
+557 
-566 NAGSPSSSP
+566 
-575 LRVIYTV
+575 
-582 SISDNLKNADGSI
+582 
-595 DLSKVDP
+595 
-602 AYIRANTDANGMVN
+602 
-616 FYTNAYQASSANGL
+616 
-630 ATVEF
+630 
-635 SPSLENRYYYFQ
+635 
-647 VPRVIFAN
+647 
-655 ATEVNKDGEAD
+655 DGEAD

-671 KAVGDAS
+671 QSVGGVS
-678 VSNPVTTNNL
+678 VSNPVTTDGL
-688 DPNTNYYLV
+688 DPDTNYYLV
-697 IDYYRPGADGQGEYV
+697 IDYYRPGTNGQGEYV
-712 QHIVRRT
+712 QHIVRRS
-719 GAELANS
+719 GAELMDS
-726 VELTNTANI
+726 VVLTNTANLT
-735 GSNDPDG
+735 
-742 HPDYI
+742 DYI
-747 ATGTGEQVLATKV
+747 ATDSGEHRVLATEV
-760 GGVRLGRL
+760 GSVRLGRL
-768 NRFTDPKDANVTG
+768 NRFTDPKDSNATG
-781 TAVNAY
+781 TAINAY
-787 APTYTG
+787 TPTYTG
-793 GTSSEDPTGGDTFTV
+793 GTSSEDPTGGNTFTV
-808 YLGNNGRASVPTT
+808 YLGNNGRASVPTS

-829 QAQEG
+829 QVQEG
-834 VTAPEREFD
+834 VTAPAEEFD
-843 FKVTLE
+843 FEVTLG
-849 ATNASEDPAQTLEAQ
+849 ATGASQNLVKTLEAQ
-864 LYRWTVPAGGDS
+864 LYRWTVSAGGDP
-876 HAGSYE
+876 HDGSYE
-882 AVRDDQGN
+882 AVRDDQGK
-890 PVMRDVQFAYDANEN
+890 PVIREISFAFDDAAK
-905 TLSADFKLKD
+905 TLKATFKLKD
-915 GEALLFTNLAP
+915 GEALLFTSLAP

-938 LNIVSDVNDNTTHGF
+938 LSIESNASNNTTSGF

-963 VVTAAE
+963 VVTTT
-969 GEGTAPQNAT
+969 GEDGTDPQNAK

-998 YVSTVARVTL
+998 YVSTVTRVTL

-1013 LSGRMFQPGDSFTF
+1013 MSGRMFQTGDFFTF
-1027 TVMPSSLVSG
+1027 TVTPSAEGS
-1037 GPQPTDTPL
+1037 QPADTPL

-1053 PVTSFTF
+1053 VVTSFTY
-1060 TPTDDEI
+1060 TPTDEEI
-1067 KEGNN
+1067 AAGTAE
-1072 RGTIDI
+1072 GTIDI
-1078 LANAPITFTKPGT
+1078 LKDAPLTFTKPGT
-1091 YTYIIQEQQ
+1091 YAYVIQEQQ
-1100 GNIAGI
+1100 GNIAGV
-1106 TYDDTLYRVTV
+1106 TYDNTLYRVTV
-1117 EVVAVDENGNP
+1117 EVIAVDETGVASP
-1128 SNTGSFLKAE
+1128 TGSFLKAE

-1147 VNGMPVWSDEELP
+1147 VDGTPVWNDEPLP
-1160 VDTDFVFTNEYSATA
+1160 LDTNFVFTNTYSATE
-1175 TSVYIPIHKTLNGQ
+1175 TVISIPVHKTLVGKT
-1189 ALGEGDFQFIL
+1189 LGEGDFEFVL
-1200 EAVGSRVH
+1200 EAAGSRAH
-1208 GSGSAWSV
+1208 GSDSGWQN
-1216 DQNQPLPGGTP
+1216 DRNQPLPGGTV
-1227 DNQVTVGTNNG
+1227 DKQVTVGTTG
-1238 IRTVEVSNGSH
+1238 RSTVEVSNGSG
-1249 GNAVFADILFTA
+1249 GNAVFANILFTA
-1261 EEAGALDPTD
+1261 EEAGASIGAVNPPD
-1271 PRVGIDYLYR
+1271 GMDYLYK
-1281 VSEKQPENLN
+1281 VSEKRPE
-1291 GAVKG
+1291 GASEG
-1296 EDGLW
+1296 EDGQW
-1301 KYQGVTYSANTYDI
+1301 TYQGVTYSDKVYEV
-1315 IVHVYTSQDT
+1315 IVHAYTDGDS
-1325 HDPSQR
+1325 PR
-1331 VVSAMFLNADGE
+1331 KVVAKFINADGNPV
-1343 SANLSPLEF
+1343 NLSALEF
-1352 VNTYSAQTTVELLGG
+1352 ENTYAAQTTVELLGG
-1367 TKTITGR
+1367 TKAITGR
-1374 EFKAGDEFTFATT
+1374 EFKEGDEFTFDVTVT
-1387 AARAGIPM
+1387 REGIPL
-1395 PDPATST
+1395 PNPAIST
-1402 ISPFEGDSETFSMGA
+1402 VRPVGGNFEAFSMGS
-1417 ITFTEEDAARS
+1417 ITFTQADAARP
-1428 NGDGTGRGRHYYY
+1428 NGDGMGTGRHYYY
-1441 ISENRGNIGGISY
+1441 ISEKSGNIGGVSY
-1454 DPAWYRIAIDV
+1454 DKARYRVAIDV
-1465 VDDGLGNLTTTVVE
+1465 VDDGKGNLSATVAE
-1479 VAKDATGA
+1479 VAKDADGA
-1487 GVTGS
+1487 GNEES
-1492 FEEIPMPDGGWTL
+1492 FVVIPVPAEGWTL
-1505 AAIQEHVVF
+1505 SSIQANVVF
-1514 TNEYH
+1514 TNAYQ
-1519 AAPVVSEALIGTKE
+1519 ATPVASQTLIGTKE
-1533 LVGRALHAGDFS
+1533 LVGRALHAQDFS
-1545 FVIRA
+1545 FAIKA
-1550 ADANGNL
+1550 ADANGNP
-1557 LDSIPAGVE
+1557 LDSIPVGVE
-1566 LLNGAAVPGSVSN
+1566 LLGDLTAMPGSISN
-1579 GEVYET
+1579 GEPRE
-1585 TGDVAKADVT
+1585 GSSGIAEADIM
-1595 FLSPADIRYT
+1595 FLSPVTLRYT
-1605 QPGHYYYLVSEVKP
+1605 QAGNYYYLVSENKP
-1619 AAIDPNMIYSDVR
+1619 GAADPNMVYSNVR
-1632 YLVDVDVIDNGNGA
+1632 YLVGVEVTDNGSGA
-1646 LEIKT
+1646 LEVKT
-1651 ASVKSQQGSNGGWT
+1651 ASVKTQQGDGAWT
-1665 EVAAPE
+1665 EVTTPD
-1671 GGWTTDALK
+1671 GGWTTDAQKQAIVFRNEYLGVALQPLGITKELLGGELK
-1680 SNVAFV
+1680 AGEYEFLLEVTPANETTPANGVVISEPTASNGAASSDGEGDLRNVRFGAVRFTKPGTYTIKATEVIPEGADTTVNGFAIYNGIAYDTHTVSSTITVTADEKGNLTAVRSGTVGNRAFTNSYGVKLSKSVQPAVDGALASQVFTFDVALTGEGVSDGTYPVRYQRVGDEGVQTTSVEALTFV
-1686 NTYVASSNSVDINV
+1686 DSHAYVRLRDGESAVVYIPGNRECTISEQVPNGWRVVSPTSGNQTVTLTAGEAAPQVEFINTYEASSNVVPINV

-1707 AMVADEFRFSIQ
+1707 NMEAGEFRFAIQ
-1719 GRSADG
+1719 GRNAEG
-1725 TLIDLPVP
+1725 ALVDLPVP
-1733 LNGFNTAA
+1733 VNGLNTAA
-1741 ADGIAAPVIFDKQEG
+1741 VDGAAAPVDFGKQEG
-1756 QSSHTFM
+1756 QDSHTFT
-1763 YDLASLAAAVQDGY
+1763 YDLASLAAAVDAGY

-1782 VDGHARWTVSYRVS
+1782 VNGHAQWTVSYRVS
-1796 ELTRPQWPAGVTPKD
+1796 ELTRPQWPEGVVPKD

-1817 FDIVV
+1817 FDVVV
-1822 TDNGNGALTA
+1822 TDNGDGTLSA
-1832 ALAENT
+1832 ALAEGV
-1838 PSFAFV
+1838 PQFAFV
-1844 NEYGNTKEVSDQSGN
+1844 NEYGNTKEV
-1859 NVDRKQVA
+1859 VDGDGTDADCKQVA
-1867 VDDVLTYKVNWAND
+1867 VGDVLTYRVNWAND
-1881 ARDADGT
+1881 ARDENGV
-1888 FVAATVTVE
+1888 FIPATVTVT
-1897 DVLPQGLEVVEHDGA
+1897 DALPEGLEVEDCEGA
-1912 TYNEQTRTLT
+1912 TYDEVSRTLT
-1922 WVISATP
+1922 WVISAEA

-1941 TEAAIGVAVDN
+1941 TETALGAIVNN
-1952 QATVNGNPTNKVTV
+1952 QATVNTHPTNTVTV
-1966 TAPGKTVESDAGAL
+1966 TVPGKTVAADTGTL
-1980 EGLRVGDE
+1980 EGLQVGDV
-1988 LTYTIAYTNITE
+1988 LTYTIKYANGTDV
-2000 SEQDVVITDTVP
+2000 EQDIVITDTVP
-2012 AGTTFVEATPHAQG
+2012 AGTSFVEADSNAQG
-2026 PDANGTVTWTLEKVA
+2026 PDANGKVTWTLEKVA
-2041 PGTAGQVTMKVK
+2041 PSTAGQVTMKVK
-2053 VNESAYQTDSISNTA
+2053 VKESAYQTDAISNTA
-2068 RVQIGDDDPAV
+2068 WIQVGDNDPAV

-2089 TGTLTITKAVDG
+2089 SGGLAISKMVNG
-2101 EGAPADALFTFDIVL
+2101 EGAPSDTLFTFDVML
-2116 TSKGTPLT
+2116 TSKDAPLM
-2124 GTYSYTLEEGGTAI
+2124 GTYSYTLEEGGEEI

-2398 VSAAYA
+2398 VSATYA

-2431 TLRVCVGEQAYEQD
+2431 TLCVRVGEQAYEQD

-2452 VQIGENGP
+2452 VRIGENGP

-2471 RKADLQITKSVV
+2471 RKADLQIVKSVV

-2500 LTDADG
+2500 LADANG
-2506 EGLTGE
+2506 EGLTSE
-2512 YAYKID
+2512 YVYKID

-2551 TSFAVREIELPAGF
+2551 ASFAVREIELPAGF

-2585 KAEFVNEYHAEGVTV
+2585 KAEFVNEYRAEGVTV
-2600 EGAVQLTGTKVL
+2600 EGTVQLTGTKVL

-2690 SVNVVPG
+2690 SVSAVPG

-2763 SFALSGYGIVGEA
+2763 SFALSGYGIVGEV

-2796 DLAGAA
+2796 DLAGLA
-2802 PDAQGVRT
+2802 PDVQGVRT

-2819 VVPADGN
+2819 VVPADDN
-2826 KRQNVAYSS
+2826 KRQNVTYSS

-2855 VSAVNSAG
+2855 VSTVNSAG

-2933 DNASH
+2933 DNAAH

-2945 IPYDAASMVDAVQ
+2945 IPYDASSMVDAVQ

-3076 TGTSGANGLVT
+3076 TGTSVANGLVT

-3138 APSYYLVSADGAS
+3138 APSYYLVGADGAS

-3231 APSEGDEPTDVNGAE
+3231 APSEGEEPTDVNGAE
-3246 PEDPGQTGEPEQPQ
+3246 PEEPGQTGEPEQPQ

-3269 PEGPSEQPSPE
+3269 PEDPSEQPSPE

-3325 ESLTPEVLDESQA
+3325 ESLKPEVLDESQA

-3362 DESAETQVF
+3362 DESAEIQVF

-3396 MATVQPE
+3396 LATVQPE

-3801 YFEEFELA
+3801 YFEEFELT

-3816 EIGEVAG
+3816 EISEVAG
-3823 TELGMEYDGRTFAA
+3823 TEPGMEYDGRTFAA

-3842 DDGAGQLRAEV
+3842 DDGVGQLRAEV

-3866 TPQEGPGEDPEPTTP
+3866 IPQQGPSEDPAPTTP

-3905 ETPAGSVPGA
+3905 ETPAGSVPA
-3915 FGLLGA
+3915 AVGLLGA

-3930 VRKNRRDQ
+3930 VHKNRRDQ
-3938 GSERH
+3938 GSERR